1 MCVGQG
7 LAPSEQGWTSVRRG
21 ADSPL
26 GMVGGMWIWVTA
38 SAVNGEE
45 AGQSHNGGIKPS
57 SLGPHMGYF
66 FPLAQSCNCSADFWA
81 TSSLSVLGSSQGW
94 PSTLFPEEGPKT
106 FPRTHEEAEEAED
119 SGSVSVCSE
128 GQLKVAL
135 ALIPE
140 LSNDG
145 KGQDPQYPG
154 WSQGPSPGI

>member
-1 MCVGQG
+1 
-7 LAPSEQGWTSVRRG
+7 
-21 ADSPL
+21 
-26 GMVGGMWIWVTA
+26 
-38 SAVNGEE
+38 
-45 AGQSHNGGIKPS
+45 
-57 SLGPHMGYF
+57 MGYF